1 MLVSDPNEIEKV
13 FRNEGQLPS
22 RAKIF
27 TENVKWI
34 HDKNMLPEGVFS
46 ATGAYWK
53 RLRSAMSRQV
63 VPRRIANYTPGLC
76 NVANDLCNHF
86 ASQRNAN
93 GWINDI
99 FDTMG
104 KWSLKDVS
112 YIVFDE
118 QIDVFSGEDAR
129 GAILVKASQD
139 LMTSAAMI
147 AQAQNIRKLG
157 RDMKRRYDQ
166 LSEAC
171 NKEH

>member
-1 MLVSDPNEIEKV
+1 
-13 FRNEGQLPS
+13 
-22 RAKIF
+22 
-27 TENVKWI
+27 
-34 HDKNMLPEGVFS
+34 
-46 ATGAYWK
+46 
-53 RLRSAMSRQV
+53 MSRQV

-76 NVANDLCNHF
+76 NIANDLCNHF

-99 FDTMG
+99 FDAMG
-104 KWSLKDVS
+104 NWSLKSVS

-147 AQAQNIRKLG
+147 AQALPIYKIFPTKSYKFYVNSLQNIRKLG
-157 RDMKRRYDQ
+157 RDLMKRRYDQ

-171 NKEH
+171 QQGTL